1 LNSIFRARD
10 LSSRLHFKLGVS
22 ITPQTCSRSPL
33 GLSFSSLPEGH
44 SNSIL
49 GPLARFPYY
58 LQACP
63 QSRRVAPPTKTH
75 LATFSQLRRIIP
87 LLWRLHE
94 ALPGSRTKPQRRL
107 RSVRSSCSVKL
118 WIVKSQAYKHRPKGL
133 RILRSFMSTKVGYSL
148 AIFGKLK
155 YELT

>member
-1 LNSIFRARD
+1 MNSIFKARD
-10 LSSRLHFKLGVS
+10 LSRLHFELGVN
-22 ITPQTCSRSPL
+22 ITPQTCSKSPP
-33 GLSFSSLPEGH
+33 GLPFGSLPEGH
-44 SNSIL
+44 SNSTL
-49 GPLARFPYY
+49 GPLARFLYY
-58 LQACP
+58 LQARP
-63 QSRRVAPPTKTH
+63 QPHCVASPTKTH
-75 LATFSQLRRIIP
+75 VATFDQLRHIIP
-87 LLWRLHE
+87 SLWRLRE

-107 RSVRSSCSVKL
+107 RSVRSSCCVKL